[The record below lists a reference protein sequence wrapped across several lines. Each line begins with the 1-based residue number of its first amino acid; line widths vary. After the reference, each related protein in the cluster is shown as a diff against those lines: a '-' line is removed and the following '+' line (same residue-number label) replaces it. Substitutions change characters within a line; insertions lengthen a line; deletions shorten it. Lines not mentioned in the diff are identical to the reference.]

1 MADYVITTKDIN
13 LGNVKV
19 VRSVKDVV
27 TVTKSSFVVF
37 ESSDDLLEDAV
48 SFLVGVVKRVLN
60 THLVYI
66 ASNPVPLIEEVIKG
80 LGSQSLRDDS
90 YLDDLN
96 SYSELIDYLEKGDT
110 SLDEDED
117 ISSEISVLDSFV
129 SEQVENLS
137 PIQRSM
143 VQDSYDKVVGTLD
156 EMTSKD
162 VLREQ
167 LVNFAHVSRERVVSL
182 EQDLKLKEKEVANLA
197 PRGGGFLAGTNNYPV
212 YNYSGS
218 AKVLVVKEHSPCR
231 YLTSFLY
238 AFAERQE
245 KVNNIKTKLIVVSS
259 KNYMTELRYKGA
271 FDEANPT
278 TIVQSRGRLMTSTK
292 VYTTTPTAAVMDFL
306 MQSLG
311 YDLYVI
317 LDRTDKKE
325 ECVAGRGIK
334 TVHAVS
340 NLNHMR
346 ALKLEV
352 KNTIVND
359 LGLQGQL
366 GVLAMI
372 NNIGTKNDE
381 RIAKIQQGMDITVTL
396 LENILGLQARR

>member
-137 PIQRSM
+137 PIQRNM

-359 LGLQGQL
+359 LGVQGQL

-381 RIAKIQQGMDITVTL
+381 RIAKIQQGMDITITL

>member
-13 LGNVKV
+13 LGNIKV

-137 PIQRSM
+137 PIQRNM

-359 LGLQGQL
+359 LGVQGQL

>member
-1 MADYVITTKDIN
+1 VADYVITTKDIN

-359 LGLQGQL
+359 LGVQGQL

>member
-359 LGLQGQL
+359 LGVQGQL

>member
-27 TVTKSSFVVF
+27 TVTRSSFVVF

-359 LGLQGQL
+359 LGVQGQL

>member
-137 PIQRSM
+137 PIQRNM

-346 ALKLEV
+346 ALKVEV

-359 LGLQGQL
+359 LGVQGQL

>member
-48 SFLVGVVKRVLN
+48 SFLVGAVKRVLN

-137 PIQRSM
+137 PIQRNM

-359 LGLQGQL
+359 LGVQGQL

>member
-1 MADYVITTKDIN
+1 MADYVITTKDIT

-359 LGLQGQL
+359 LGVQGQL

>member
-259 KNYMTELRYKGA
+259 KNYMTELRYRGA

-359 LGLQGQL
+359 LGVQGQL

>member
-129 SEQVENLS
+129 SEQVETLS
-137 PIQRSM
+137 PIQRNM

-359 LGLQGQL
+359 LGVQGQL

>member
-19 VRSVKDVV
+19 VRSIKDVV

-137 PIQRSM
+137 PIQRNM

-325 ECVAGRGIK
+325 ECVVGRGIK

-359 LGLQGQL
+359 LGVQGQL

>member
-292 VYTTTPTAAVMDFL
+292 VYTTTPTAVVMDFL

-359 LGLQGQL
+359 LGVQGQL

>member
-137 PIQRSM
+137 PIQRNK

-359 LGLQGQL
+359 LGVQGQL

>member
-137 PIQRSM
+137 PIQRNM

-359 LGLQGQL
+359 LGVQGQL

-396 LENILGLQARR
+396 

>member
-137 PIQRSM
+137 PIQRNM

-352 KNTIVND
+352 RNTIVND
-359 LGLQGQL
+359 LGVQGQL

>member
-137 PIQRSM
+137 PIQRNM

-182 EQDLKLKEKEVANLA
+182 EQDLKLKEKEA

-359 LGLQGQL
+359 LGVQGQL

>member
-137 PIQRSM
+137 PIQRNM
-143 VQDSYDKVVGTLD
+143 VQDSYDKVVGTWD

-359 LGLQGQL
+359 LGVQGQL

>member
-60 THLVYI
+60 THVVYI

-137 PIQRSM
+137 PIQRNM

-359 LGLQGQL
+359 LGVQGQL

>member
-137 PIQRSM
+137 PIQRNM

-218 AKVLVVKEHSPCR
+218 AKVLIVKEHSPCR

-359 LGLQGQL
+359 LGVQGQL

>member
-129 SEQVENLS
+129 SEQIENLS
-137 PIQRSM
+137 PIQRNM

-359 LGLQGQL
+359 LGVQGQL

-396 LENILGLQARR
+396 LENVLGLQARR

>member
-1 MADYVITTKDIN
+1 M
-13 LGNVKV
+13 
-19 VRSVKDVV
+19 
-27 TVTKSSFVVF
+27 
-37 ESSDDLLEDAV
+37 
-48 SFLVGVVKRVLN
+48 
-60 THLVYI
+60 
-66 ASNPVPLIEEVIKG
+66 
-80 LGSQSLRDDS
+80 
-90 YLDDLN
+90 
-96 SYSELIDYLEKGDT
+96 
-110 SLDEDED
+110 
-117 ISSEISVLDSFV
+117 
-129 SEQVENLS
+129 
-137 PIQRSM
+137 
-143 VQDSYDKVVGTLD
+143 
-156 EMTSKD
+156 
-162 VLREQ
+162 
-167 LVNFAHVSRERVVSL
+167 VNFAHVSRERVVSL

-359 LGLQGQL
+359 LGVQGQL

>member
-48 SFLVGVVKRVLN
+48 IFLVGVVKRVLN

-137 PIQRSM
+137 PIQRNM

-359 LGLQGQL
+359 LGVQGQL

>member
-143 VQDSYDKVVGTLD
+143 VQDSYDKVIGTLD

-359 LGLQGQL
+359 LGVQGQL

-381 RIAKIQQGMDITVTL
+381 RIAKIQQGMDITITL

>member
-137 PIQRSM
+137 PIQRNM

-167 LVNFAHVSRERVVSL
+167 LVNFAHVSREHVVSL

-359 LGLQGQL
+359 LGVQGQL

>member
-117 ISSEISVLDSFV
+117 ISSEISVLDNFV

-359 LGLQGQL
+359 LGVQGQL

>member
-137 PIQRSM
+137 PIQRNM

-167 LVNFAHVSRERVVSL
+167 LVNFAHVRRERVVSL

-359 LGLQGQL
+359 LGVQGQL

>member
-167 LVNFAHVSRERVVSL
+167 LVNFAHVSRERAVSL

-359 LGLQGQL
+359 LGVQGQL

>member
-137 PIQRSM
+137 PIQRNM

-359 LGLQGQL
+359 LGVQGQL

-396 LENILGLQARR
+396 LENILVLQARR

>member
-137 PIQRSM
+137 PIQRNM

-218 AKVLVVKEHSPCR
+218 ARVLVVKEHSPCR

-359 LGLQGQL
+359 LGVQGQL

>member
-137 PIQRSM
+137 PIQRNM

-325 ECVAGRGIK
+325 ECVVGRGIK

-359 LGLQGQL
+359 LGVQGQL

>member
-137 PIQRSM
+137 PIQRNM

-346 ALKLEV
+346 SLKLEV

-359 LGLQGQL
+359 LGVQGQL

>member
-167 LVNFAHVSRERVVSL
+167 LVNYAHVSRERVVSL

-359 LGLQGQL
+359 LGVQGQL

>member
-129 SEQVENLS
+129 SEQIENLS

-359 LGLQGQL
+359 LGVQGQL

>member
-278 TIVQSRGRLMTSTK
+278 TIVQSRGRLMTGTK

-359 LGLQGQL
+359 LGVQGQL

-381 RIAKIQQGMDITVTL
+381 RIAKIQQGMDITITL

>member
-317 LDRTDKKE
+317 LDRTAKKE

-359 LGLQGQL
+359 LGVQGQL

>member
-359 LGLQGQL
+359 LGVQGQL

-381 RIAKIQQGMDITVTL
+381 RIAKIQQGMDITITL

>member
-48 SFLVGVVKRVLN
+48 SFLVGVVKRVL
-60 THLVYI
+60 TTPLVYI

-359 LGLQGQL
+359 LGVQGQL

-381 RIAKIQQGMDITVTL
+381 RIAKIQQGMDITITL